1 MSEPG
6 PRLALALRSDPAT
19 LQFDFGPAFL
29 APSAPPAPRPRS
41 APADPGQA
49 AAGGPATAA
58 PVTATSTAPVAATS
72 VAPVAATST
81 APVAATSIDPAADL
95 PTEGANGAATG
106 PARKK
111 PRRLRAVPAEAA
123 TAAGAGSPE
132 AATAGAASPEAATA
146 AGAGSPEAAVPEVA
160 VPEPVA
166 VIAAGSAPVEVPA
179 APASSAA
186 ARSDEGLLIFDVET
200 TGTDK
205 RRDQVIE
212 LCIQFG
218 LEPGARSRTWRFR
231 PTVPISPGAQAVH
244 GISLEDLADCPPF
257 ADCAEEISAIFAEAQ
272 VIVGYNLTFDID
284 MLQAEYERL
293 RVAAAERGALPAARL
308 DTRGKTVVDPY
319 RLWQQCEP
327 RSLQHAHQRFVGQS
341 FEAAHS
347 AEADVAATGRVLAG
361 MLRSFGLD
369 AHDWR
374 GIAGVCDPQRPSWV
388 GPTRH
393 LQWDGPAIVITFGK
407 HAGAQVHELARGEF
421 RDYLRWVCDRD
432 FPMHVREVCQR
443 ALELPAD
450 EFLAWVKA
458 EHGQVTA

>member
-29 APSAPPAPRPRS
+29 APSAPPAPRPRFT
-41 APADPGQA
+41 PAAPGQA
-49 AAGGPATAA
+49 AAGGPAIAA
-58 PVTATSTAPVAATS
+58 SVAATS
-72 VAPVAATST
+72 V
-81 APVAATSIDPAADL
+81 DPAADG

-123 TAAGAGSPE
+123 TAAGA
-132 AATAGAASPEAATA
+132 ASPEAAVAEA
-146 AGAGSPEAAVPEVA
+146 AVAEVAVPEVA

-179 APASSAA
+179 APAPAAA

-293 RVAAAERGALPAARL
+293 RVAAAERGGLPAARL

-458 EHGQVTA
+458 EYGQVTA